1 MWRHLVSFIF
11 YSLCWLG
18 SSLTHLHRW
27 HCLISW
33 EDHVSSPPYRSNN
46 FSFTTFSQQINTN
59 SSFAKYVL
67 DWQISLNQG
76 TLSFRYVGLLIFLFN
91 FDCWLPSSPWF
102 LLTSKFPELLLQNIL
117 MRCLHV
123 IFHLALLLIL
133 YALLLPKG
141 PSLILFFFCLITCKA
156 QWFPFYCFMTV
167 VICHQS
173 MQCKEYF
180 Q

>member
-1 MWRHLVSFIF
+1 MWCHLVSFIF

-18 SSLTHLHRW
+18 SSLIHLHRW

-33 EDHVSSPPYRSNN
+33 EDHVSSPPYGSNN
-46 FSFTTFSQQINTN
+46 FSFTIFSQQINTN

-76 TLSFRYVGLLIFLFN
+76 TLSFRYVGLLIFLF
-91 FDCWLPSSPWF
+91 DCWLPSSPWF

-123 IFHLALLLIL
+123 IFHLVLLLIL

-141 PSLILFFFCLITCKA
+141 PSLILFFCLITCKA